1 VREVN
6 RIEGN
11 KPDRALLFVGIAN
24 QFIAIDRVRAWEI
37 MGEVVKDANRLD
49 GFTGEN
55 TIHLPFM
62 TGSGAR
68 FLNIGGEN
76 YSLTSVFRA
85 LAKEDLYRAVEVAK
99 SFKYDAPRSTV
110 TLAIASSI
118 LDRNNKIST
127 GLAR

>member
-1 VREVN
+1 LDLLEDAVREVN

-49 GFTGEN
+49 GF
-55 TIHLPFM
+55 
-62 TGSGAR
+62 
-68 FLNIGGEN
+68 EN